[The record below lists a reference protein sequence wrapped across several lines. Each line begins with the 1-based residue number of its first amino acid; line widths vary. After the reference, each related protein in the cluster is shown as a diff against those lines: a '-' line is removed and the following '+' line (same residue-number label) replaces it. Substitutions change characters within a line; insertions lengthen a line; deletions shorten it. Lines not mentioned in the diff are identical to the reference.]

1 MNYLKIVKSMSALQ
15 EMMQMRLPYAKAK
28 VMYKIYKIFE
38 DEYKFFVQEEIK
50 LVNEFAEKDEQGKPN
65 VYKDG
70 TVKFDNIE
78 SKNKYEAKLS
88 ELGALKSDIQIK
100 PIVLTEVDIGE
111 QIISPEIMGKLE
123 GIISFE

>member
-28 VMYKIYKIFE
+28 VMYKIYKNFE

-50 LVNEFAEKDEQGKPN
+50 LVNEFAAKDEQGKPI

-88 ELGALKSDIQIK
+88 ELGDLKSDIQIK
-100 PIVLTEVDIGE
+100 PIILTETDIGE

>member
-28 VMYKIYKIFE
+28 VMYKIYKNFE

-50 LVNEFAEKDEQGKPN
+50 LVNEFAAKDEQGKPI

-88 ELGALKSDIQIK
+88 ELGGLKSDIQIK
-100 PIVLTEVDIGE
+100 PIVLTETDIGE

>member
-28 VMYKIYKIFE
+28 VMYKIYKNFE

-50 LVNEFAEKDEQGKPN
+50 LVNEFAAKDEQGKPI

-88 ELGALKSDIQIK
+88 ELGDLKSDIQIK
-100 PIVLTEVDIGE
+100 PIVLTETDIGE

>member
-15 EMMQMRLPYAKAK
+15 EIIQMRLPYAKAK
-28 VMYKIYKIFE
+28 GVYKIYKNFE

-50 LVNEFAEKDEQGKPN
+50 LVNEFAAKDEQGKPI

>member
-1 MNYLKIVKSMSALQ
+1 MSALQ

-28 VMYKIYKIFE
+28 VMYKIYKNFE

-50 LVNEFAEKDEQGKPN
+50 LVNEFAAKDEQGKPI

>member
-28 VMYKIYKIFE
+28 VMYKIYKNFE

-50 LVNEFAEKDEQGKPN
+50 LVNEFAAKDEQGKPI

-111 QIISPEIMGKLE
+111 QIISPEIMSKLE

>member
-28 VMYKIYKIFE
+28 VVYKTYKNFE

-50 LVNEFAEKDEQGKPN
+50 LVNEFAAKDEQGKPI

-88 ELGALKSDIQIK
+88 ELGDLKSDIQIK
-100 PIVLTEVDIGE
+100 PIILTETDIGE

>member
-15 EMMQMRLPYAKAK
+15 EMIHMRLPYAKAK
-28 VMYKIYKIFE
+28 VMYKIYKNFE

-50 LVNEFAEKDEQGKPN
+50 LVNEFAAKDEQGKPI

-88 ELGALKSDIQIK
+88 ELGDLKSDIQIK
-100 PIVLTEVDIGE
+100 PIVLTETDIGE

>member
-15 EMMQMRLPYAKAK
+15 EIMQMRLPYAKAK
-28 VMYKIYKIFE
+28 VMYKIYKNFE

-50 LVNEFAEKDEQGKPN
+50 LVNEFAAKDEQDKPI

-88 ELGALKSDIQIK
+88 ELGDLKSDIQIK
-100 PIVLTEVDIGE
+100 PIVLTETDIGE

>member
-15 EMMQMRLPYAKAK
+15 EIMQMRLPYAKAK
-28 VMYKIYKIFE
+28 VMYKIYKNFE

-50 LVNEFAEKDEQGKPN
+50 LVNEFAAKDEQGKPI

-88 ELGALKSDIQIK
+88 ELGDLKSDIQIK
-100 PIVLTEVDIGE
+100 PIVLTETDIGE

>member
-15 EMMQMRLPYAKAK
+15 EIIQMRLPYAKAK
-28 VMYKIYKIFE
+28 GVYKIYKNFE

-50 LVNEFAEKDEQGKPN
+50 LVNEFAAKDEQGKPI

-88 ELGALKSDIQIK
+88 ELGDLKSDIQIK
-100 PIVLTEVDIGE
+100 PIVLTETDIGE

>member
-28 VMYKIYKIFE
+28 VMYKIYKNFE

-50 LVNEFAEKDEQGKPN
+50 LVNEFAAKDEQGKPI

-88 ELGALKSDIQIK
+88 ELGDLKSDIQIK

>member
-28 VMYKIYKIFE
+28 VMYKIYKNFE

-50 LVNEFAEKDEQGKPN
+50 LVNEFAAKDEQGKPI

-100 PIVLTEVDIGE
+100 PIVLTETDIGE

>member
-28 VMYKIYKIFE
+28 VMYKIYKNFE

-50 LVNEFAEKDEQGKPN
+50 LVNEFAAKDEQGKPI

-88 ELGALKSDIQIK
+88 ELGNLKSDIQIK
-100 PIVLTEVDIGE
+100 PIVLTEADIGE

>member
-28 VMYKIYKIFE
+28 VMYKIYKNFE

-50 LVNEFAEKDEQGKPN
+50 LVNEFAAKDEQGKPI

-88 ELGALKSDIQIK
+88 ELGDLKSDIQIK

-111 QIISPEIMGKLE
+111 QIISPEIMSKLE

>member
-50 LVNEFAEKDEQGKPN
+50 LVNEFAAKDEQGKPI

-88 ELGALKSDIQIK
+88 ELGALESDIQVK
-100 PIVLTEVDIGE
+100 PIVLKEADIGE
-111 QIISPEIMGKLE
+111 QVISPETMGKLE

>member
-28 VMYKIYKIFE
+28 VMYKIYKNFE

-50 LVNEFAEKDEQGKPN
+50 LVNEFAAKDEQGKPI

-100 PIVLTEVDIGE
+100 PIVLTEADIGE

>member
-28 VMYKIYKIFE
+28 VMYKIYKNFE
-38 DEYKFFVQEEIK
+38 YEYKFFVQEEIK
-50 LVNEFAEKDEQGKPN
+50 LVNEFAAKDEQGKPI

-88 ELGALKSDIQIK
+88 ELGDLKSDIQIK
-100 PIVLTEVDIGE
+100 PIVLTETDIGE

>member
-1 MNYLKIVKSMSALQ
+1 MNYVKIVKSMSALQ
-15 EMMQMRLPYAKAK
+15 EIIQMRLPYAKAK
-28 VMYKIYKIFE
+28 GVYKIYKNFE

-50 LVNEFAEKDEQGKPN
+50 LVNEFAAKDEQGKPI

-88 ELGALKSDIQIK
+88 EVGDLKSDIQIK
-100 PIVLTEVDIGE
+100 PIVLTETDIGE

>member
-15 EMMQMRLPYAKAK
+15 EIIQMRLPYAKAK
-28 VMYKIYKIFE
+28 VIYKIYKNFE

-50 LVNEFAEKDEQGKPN
+50 LVNEFAAKDEQGKPI

-88 ELGALKSDIQIK
+88 ELGDLKSDIQIK
-100 PIVLTEVDIGE
+100 PIVLTETDIGE

>member
-28 VMYKIYKIFE
+28 VMYKIYKNFE

-50 LVNEFAEKDEQGKPN
+50 LVNEFAAKDEQGKPI

>member
-50 LVNEFAEKDEQGKPN
+50 LVNEFAAKDEQGKPI

>member
-50 LVNEFAEKDEQGKPN
+50 LVNEFAAKDEQGKPI

-70 TVKFDNIE
+70 TVKFDNLE